1 MKNLDKEALEY
12 HSAGSPGKIEVVS
25 TKPVNTEY
33 ALSLA
38 YSPGVAAPCKA
49 IALNPDD
56 VYKYTIRGNLVAVIT
71 NGTAVLGL
79 GDIGPLAGKPVMEG
93 KGILFK
99 QFANIDVFDIE
110 LNSKDTESFI
120 ATVKNLEPTFG
131 GINLEDIAA
140 PECFVIEER
149 LRKEL
154 QIPVFHDDQHG
165 TAIITAAAF
174 INACDISKR
183 ELQSTR
189 IVFNGAGAA
198 SIACA
203 KLLKSLGV
211 RGENIIMCDSKGV
224 IRKGRTEGMNSY
236 KEEFA
241 INTERKTLAE
251 ALDGADCFIGL
262 SVAGA
267 ITPDMLKAMA
277 PNPIVFAMAN
287 PIPEIDPRL
296 ALEAR
301 PDVIVATG
309 RSDFPNQVNNVLGFP
324 SIFRGALDVQAT
336 TINEEMKIA
345 AVHALA
351 KLARE
356 DVPESVSAAYS
367 NKTFHYGPE
376 YIIPKPFDNRVLTT
390 VAPAV
395 ARAAMESG
403 VARKPIED
411 FKKYKVRLESMQS
424 LRRGFIRSHMNRV
437 KTHARKRQVPVPTI
451 IFPEGAST
459 KILKAINMLK
469 NEKVIRPVLLGYE
482 ETILKKIKEMEL
494 DNLTGVTIWQPN
506 KHPRFDEFVN
516 RFYELRLRKGVMKA
530 EAERLVSD
538 PYYFSAMAV
547 ALGEVDGL
555 VSGATHPY
563 SECVR
568 PILEIIGTGR
578 RQTISGLNFV
588 LWQDRMIFFADTT
601 INIDPTAEQLASIA
615 IHAARVAKYFKIEPR
630 IAMLSFTNFTAAKE
644 SPRKMRKAAELVR
657 EKCPDLIVDGEMQAD
672 TAINPDIMERIFP
685 FSNIKGGANVLIFP
699 NLDASNISYKLVQQL
714 GGGEVLGPFIMGIKK
729 AANVLQRTCS
739 VDDIVNT
746 IVMTALESQA
756 LAKGVE

>member
-12 HSAGSPGKIEVVS
+12 HSAGAPGKIEVVS

-183 ELQSTR
+183 ALETTR

-211 RGENIIMCDSKGV
+211 GGENIIMCDSKGV

-241 INTERKTLAE
+241 VNTERKTLAE

-262 SVAGA
+262 SVSGA
-267 ITPDMLKAMA
+267 ITPDMLKVMA

-395 ARAAMESG
+395 AKAAMESG

-424 LRRGFIRSHMNRV
+424 LRRGFVRSHMNRV
-437 KTHARKRQVPVPTI
+437 KTHARKRQLPVPTI

-469 NEKVIRPVLLGYE
+469 NEKVIRPILLGYE

-494 DNLTGVTIWQPN
+494 DNLTGLTIWQPS

-578 RQTISGLNFV
+578 RRTISGLNFV

-615 IHAARVAKYFKIEPR
+615 IHAAQVAKYFKIEPR
-630 IAMLSFTNFTAAKE
+630 IAMLSFTNFTATKE
-644 SPRKMRKAAELVR
+644 SPQKMRKAAELVR
-657 EKCPDLIVDGEMQAD
+657 EKCPNLIVDGEMQAD